1 MYKKYIIYG
10 YNQIKELIINKH
22 KIIHIIYMVKKYIKY
37 NIFKKIKLYNIIYKI
52 KNKKYINNII
62 KKKNQGI
69 IAYITDI
76 KFYKIKNIINNIIN
90 YYSNPTLLMINKLYD
105 YKNLGNI
112 IRNCVLLNVQC
123 IIINKNFFYINKEII
138 KKSSGTFFK
147 IPICKENNFL
157 KIINFLKKK
166 KIKIFSLSNKKN
178 NIYINK
184 CNLNMPLAI
193 ILGNENKGIN
203 NNILNL
209 SDKIIKIPIIYKLSS
224 LNVATTSG
232 IILYEILKQK
242 LNNIKFF

>member
-22 KIIHIIYMVKKYIKY
+22 NIIYKIYIIKKYIKY
-37 NIFKKIKLYNIIYKI
+37 NIFNIINKNNIPFKI
-52 KNKKYINNII
+52 KNKKYINNIL

-69 IAYITDI
+69 IAYISNI
-76 KFYKIKNIINNIIN
+76 KFYKIKNIINNINN
-90 YYSNPTLLMINKLYD
+90 YYINPTLLMINKLYD

-123 IIINKNFFYINKEII
+123 IIINKNFFFINKEII

-147 IPICKENNFL
+147 IPICKENNFI
-157 KIINFLKKK
+157 KVINFLKKK
-166 KIKIFSLSNKKN
+166 KFKIFSLSNKKN

-184 CNLNMPLAI
+184 CNLNIPLVI

-203 NNILNL
+203 NNILNI

-224 LNVATTSG
+224 LNVATSST